1 MAAGLNSP
9 AEDLPSLADVHAAAG
24 RIAGRVLA
32 TPVLRSEEL
41 DEAAGCRLHFKCEN
55 LQIGGA
61 FKLRG
66 AMNAVWSLDAQQ
78 AAHGVATHSSGN
90 HGAALARAARSRGI
104 ACHVVVPAGAV
115 AAKLRNIQAQG
126 AILHRCA
133 ATLEARE
140 AMVRQVL
147 QDTGAVAVP
156 PYDDARVI
164 AGQGTAALELFA
176 QQPGLDAVLVP
187 VGGGGL
193 IAGTALV
200 AKGRPRPIC
209 VIGAEPQGADDTRR
223 SLERGERVTAMVPET
238 IADGLRAVVGVR
250 NFALIRRLVDAV
262 WTADDGATVAA
273 MRRCWECLRVLVE
286 PSSAVPLA
294 ALLARRGALAGRNV
308 GVILSGGNVDLDR
321 LPWERQ

>member
-1 MAAGLNSP
+1 MNSP
-9 AEDLPSLADVHAAAG
+9 AEELPSLADVQAAAE

-41 DEAAGCRLHFKCEN
+41 DDAAGCRLHFKCEI
-55 LQIGGA
+55 LQTGGA

-78 AAHGVATHSSGN
+78 AARGVATHSSGN

-115 AAKLRNIQAQG
+115 AAKLRNIEAQG

-133 ATLEARE
+133 ATLDARE
-140 AMVRQVL
+140 AVL
-147 QDTGAVAVP
+147 RKVLNDTGAVAVP

-176 QQPGLDAVLVP
+176 QQPGLDAVVVP

-200 AKGRPRPIC
+200 AKAGRRPIR
-209 VIGAEPQGADDTRR
+209 VIGAEPQGADDARR
-223 SLERGERVTAMVPET
+223 SLERGERVTAMVPDT
-238 IADGLRAVVGVR
+238 IADGLRALVGVR
-250 NFALIRRLVDAV
+250 NFALIRKLVDAI

-294 ALLARRGALAGRNV
+294 ALLAHREALAGQEV

-321 LPWERQ
+321 LPWERT